1 MLNRSQ
7 RVFSIFIAVAISILS
22 LISSGICFAGDLND
36 CIVECGKVLM
46 NTTECSY
53 YELESA
59 LICDDDPA
67 IEVGESVEL
76 NLNGFTVTSTTGRGI
91 LVNGPGAIVYN
102 GKISGCKGEG
112 MRVGGDNNTIEFLK
126 FVNNGTTEKERGCYI
141 RGDGNL
147 FRYNFSYGNGDD
159 ALRMRDGRNEAEF
172 NILGATISGEGI
184 DIDQG
189 EARNNFCFDNERGI
203 KVGNSSVVERNIV
216 ISSNKDGIYVEKDK
230 NKITAN
236 VVKHNGLKPGEENG
250 EQNITAGI
258 RVEGEKNMIKLN
270 LATGNKLYDLYDMNE
285 DCDRNKWRW
294 NTGIGEPKCT
304 KAPWWR

>member
-1 MLNRSQ
+1 MLNREQ
-7 RVFSIFIAVAISILS
+7 KVFSIFILVAISILS
-22 LISSGICFAGDLND
+22 LISSGICFADD
-36 CIVECGKVLM
+36 QIVCGAVL
-46 NTTECSY
+46 SDGY
-53 YELESA
+53 YELEGD
-59 LICDDDPA
+59 LICDEDPA
-67 IEVGESVEL
+67 ITVGENVEL
-76 NLNGFTVTSTTGRGI
+76 NLNGFTVTSTAGRGL

-112 MRVGGDNNTIEFLK
+112 MLVKGNFNTIEFLK
-126 FVNNGTTEKERGCYI
+126 FVNNGTDPGKRERGCYI

-159 ALRMRDGRNEAEF
+159 ALRMRDGKNEAEF

-184 DIDQG
+184 DIADQG

-203 KVGNSSVVERNIV
+203 RVGDSCVVERNIV
-216 ISSNKDGIYVEKDK
+216 ISSNKDGIYVEKDN
-230 NKITAN
+230 NKIIAN

-258 RVEGEKNMIKLN
+258 RVEGEKNTIKLN

-304 KAPWWR
+304 KAPRWR